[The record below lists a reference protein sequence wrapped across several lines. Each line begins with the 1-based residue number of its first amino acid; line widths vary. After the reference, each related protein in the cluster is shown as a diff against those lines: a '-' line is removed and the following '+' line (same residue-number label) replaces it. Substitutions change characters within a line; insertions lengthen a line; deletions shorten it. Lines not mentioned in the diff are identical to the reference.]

1 MGAPKRPVLGRVP
14 WVSLK
19 GLVVKVGHMEFM
31 LELGLPLAL
40 DIWQGW
46 PSYDNDDFEA
56 GLAVIARVCHVCW
69 MFCLCHLTWVI
80 QHRSRCSLSAC
91 LILVSVS
98 GACIQGMS
106 NSTRM
111 IYVRYI

>member
-1 MGAPKRPVLGRVP
+1 MSRLDIA
-14 WVSLK
+14 
-19 GLVVKVGHMEFM
+19 KVGHMEFM

-46 PSYDNDDFEA
+46 PSYDNDGFEA
-56 GLAVIARVCHVCW
+56 GLAVIARVCHACW

-91 LILVSVS
+91 LILVSAS
-98 GACIQGMS
+98 GACIRGML

-111 IYVRYI
+111 IYMRYIISMS